1 MQTQTKAT
9 PIEKAADV
17 RRLLQYAAP
26 TAVVVDTDLKP
37 GAWYVVRGMTATERG
52 VIEQLAR
59 GGAADRVGAS
69 DDAAHMVLRAPK

>member
-1 MQTQTKAT
+1 MQTQTKAS

-37 GAWYVVRGMTATERG
+37 GAWYVVRGLTATERS
-52 VIEQLAR
+52 VAEQVAR
-59 GGAADRVGAS
+59 GGAADDGAQLVRK
-69 DDAAHMVLRAPK
+69 AAGF